1 MKKYCNSH
9 YLEQITMENKN
20 GKNWIERLKIIRG
33 KTDIGVILSKFG
45 VLFGFIILVIVSTI
59 LNPRF
64 LTPTN
69 ILNVI
74 RQISIFGII
83 AIGQTF
89 VILIS
94 GIDLS
99 VGSILALVVVLTGG
113 FLPEWGILPTII
125 LGLIVGTVIGVINGI
140 GVTIGNVQPFVMTLG
155 MLGIAR
161 GLAFLYT
168 GGMPI
173 PVLNPKFL
181 FIGNGYFFNVIPV
194 PAVLFV
200 SLVIIAALI
209 LNYTPFGRYVY
220 AIGSNSEAARLSGIK
235 VDRVKTT
242 VYALCGL
249 TSAIAGIVYASQLA
263 VAPAIAGEGY
273 ELDAIAA
280 VVVGGADMFG
290 GEGGMFG
297 TFLGAA
303 IIGSLSN
310 ILNLTGV
317 NPFVQ
322 KLAKGVL
329 IIAAVIVKG
338 RGRKQ

>member
-1 MKKYCNSH
+1 
-9 YLEQITMENKN
+9 MESKGIKSIWGRINTFRKSSD
-20 GKNWIERLKIIRG
+20 L
-33 KTDIGVILSKFG
+33 GVLMGRFG

-64 LTPTN
+64 LTSTN
-69 ILNVI
+69 ILNVV

-89 VILIS
+89 VILIG

-113 FLPEWGILPTII
+113 YLPELGIFPTI
-125 LGLIVGTVIGVINGI
+125 LMGMVVGTVMGSINGF
-140 GVTIGNVQPFVMTLG
+140 GVTKGNVQPFVMTLG

-173 PVLNPKFL
+173 PVLDPDFL
-181 FIGNGYFFNVIPV
+181 FIGNGYFLGVPV
-194 PAVLFV
+194 PAIIFV
-200 SLVIIAALI
+200 SLVILATLV
-209 LNYTPFGRYVY
+209 LKYTPFGRYVY

-235 VDRVKTT
+235 VDRVKTI
-242 VYALCGL
+242 VYAICGL
-249 TSAIAGIVYASQLA
+249 SSAIAGVVYASQLA
-263 VAPAIAGEGY
+263 VAPPIAGEGY

-329 IIAAVIVKG
+329 IIAAVIVKS

>member
-1 MKKYCNSH
+1 M
-9 YLEQITMENKN
+9 EQDNRISFF
-20 GKNWIERLKIIRG
+20 ERINTFRKSSDLNVALG
-33 KTDIGVILSKFG
+33 KFG
-45 VLFGFIILVIVSTI
+45 VLFGFIVLVIVSTI

-69 ILNVI
+69 ILNVT
-74 RQISIFGII
+74 RQISIFGIL

-99 VGSILALVVVLTGG
+99 VGSILALVVVLVGG
-113 FLPEWGILPTII
+113 YLPELGIIPTII
-125 LGLIVGTVIGVINGI
+125 LGLVVGTFMGAINGI
-140 GVTIGNVQPFVMTLG
+140 GVTKGNVQPFVMTLG

-161 GLAFLYT
+161 GLAFMYT

-173 PVLNPKFL
+173 PVLDPDFL
-181 FIGNGYFFNVIPV
+181 FIGNGYILNIPV
-194 PAVLFV
+194 PGILFV
-200 SLVIIAALI
+200 SLAILAALI
-209 LNYTPFGRYVY
+209 LKYTPFGRYVY
-220 AIGSNSEAARLSGIK
+220 AIGSNLEAARLSGIR
-235 VDRVKTT
+235 VDLVKTT

-249 TSAIAGIVYASQLA
+249 TSAIAGIIFAAQLA
-263 VAPAIAGEGY
+263 VATPIAGEGY
-273 ELDAIAA
+273 ELDSIAA
-280 VVVGGADMFG
+280 VVVGGADLFG

-317 NPFVQ
+317 SPFVQ
-322 KLAKGVL
+322 KLAKGIL
-329 IIAAVIVKG
+329 IIAAVTVKA
-338 RGRKQ
+338 RSRKQ

>member
-1 MKKYCNSH
+1 MGSNGANS
-9 YLEQITMENKN
+9 I
-20 GKNWIERLKIIRG
+20 WERFTTFRKSSDL
-33 KTDIGVILSKFG
+33 GVLMGRFG

-64 LTPTN
+64 LTSTN
-69 ILNVI
+69 ILNVV

-89 VILIS
+89 VILIG

-113 FLPEWGILPTII
+113 FLPDWGIPLTI
-125 LGLIVGTVIGVINGI
+125 LMGLVVGTVIGSINGF
-140 GVTIGNVQPFVMTLG
+140 GVTKGNVQPFVMTLG

-173 PVLNPKFL
+173 PVLNPDFL
-181 FIGNGYFFNVIPV
+181 YIGNGYFLGIPV
-194 PAVLFV
+194 PAIMFV
-200 SLVIIAALI
+200 SLVIIAALV
-209 LNYTPFGRYVY
+209 LKYTPFGRYVY

-235 VDRVKTT
+235 VDQVKIM
-242 VYALCGL
+242 VYAICGL
-249 TSAIAGIVYASQLA
+249 TCAIAGIVYASQLA
-263 VAPAIAGEGY
+263 VAPPIAGEGY

-329 IIAAVIVKG
+329 IIAAVTVKA
-338 RGRKQ
+338 RGRRQ

>member
-1 MKKYCNSH
+1 
-9 YLEQITMENKN
+9 MENHNTSRSFFERIAKIKN
-20 GKNWIERLKIIRG
+20 SS
-33 KTDIGVILSKFG
+33 DIGVFLGKFG
-45 VLFGFIILVIVSTI
+45 VLLGFIVLVIVSTI

-64 LTPTN
+64 LTSTN
-69 ILNVI
+69 ILNVV
-74 RQISIFGII
+74 RQISIFGIL

-89 VILIS
+89 VILIG

-99 VGSILALVVVLTGG
+99 VGAILALVVVLTGG
-113 FLPEWGILPTII
+113 YLPELGIVPTIFF
-125 LGLIVGTVIGVINGI
+125 GLVVGTGVGLVNGF
-140 GVTIGNVQPFVMTLG
+140 GVTKGNVPPFVMTLG

-173 PVLNPKFL
+173 PVLNPDFL
-181 FIGNGYFFNVIPV
+181 FLGNGYLLGIPV
-194 PAVLFV
+194 PAIIFV
-200 SLVIIAALI
+200 SLVVIAAFI
-209 LNYTPFGRYVY
+209 LRYTPFGRFVY
-220 AIGSNSEAARLSGIK
+220 ALGSNAEAARLSGIK
-235 VDRVKTT
+235 VDRVKSM
-242 VYALCGL
+242 VYAICGL

-263 VAPAIAGEGY
+263 VAPPIAGEGY
-273 ELDAIAA
+273 ELDSIAA
-280 VVVGGADMFG
+280 VVVGGADLFG

-329 IIAAVIVKG
+329 IIAAVMIKA